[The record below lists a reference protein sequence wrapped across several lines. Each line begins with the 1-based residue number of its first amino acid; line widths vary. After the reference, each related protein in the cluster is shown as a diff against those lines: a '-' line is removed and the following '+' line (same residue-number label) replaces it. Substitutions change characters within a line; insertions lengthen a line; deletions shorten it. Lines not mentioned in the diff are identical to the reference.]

1 MYINKIRY
9 LLVALL
15 SVFVVSCVTT
25 KDTTYLQ
32 DTKVAYPKGEFTDY
46 RIRPDDELSIRVLS
60 SNQEVSGIFFNGG
73 AQGANMQSTYRV
85 FGDGTIDIPFIR
97 KIKVDGLTLR
107 EATHEIE
114 TRLQDYI
121 KEKLAVKVSVVNK
134 YFYMIGESNAK
145 GQFPV
150 YKDKMTI
157 FEAIAL
163 GGDLGVPA
171 DRKQV
176 KIIRKVDGV
185 EKIMKFDLR
194 SKSIIDSEYYY
205 VQPNDI
211 IYVGLT
217 KGGFFKITSFST
229 FLGVVTSSLSFILL
243 VIQYSK

>member
-1 MYINKIRY
+1 MSINKIKY
-9 LLVALL
+9 LLIVFL

-32 DTKVAYPKGEFTDY
+32 DTKTSYPKGEFTDY
-46 RIRPDDELSIRVLS
+46 KIRQDDELNIHVLS
-60 SNQEVSGIFFNGG
+60 LNPEISSIFLDGG
-73 AQGANMQSTYRV
+73 STGNSQSTFRV
-85 FGDGTIDIPFIR
+85 FSDGTIDIPFIR
-97 KIKVDGLTLR
+97 KIKVEGLTVR
-107 EATHEIE
+107 EATNEIE
-114 TRLQDYI
+114 TKLKDYV

-134 YFYMIGESNAK
+134 YFYVIGESNGK
-145 GQFPV
+145 GQYPI
-150 YKDKMTI
+150 YKDKMNI

-185 EKIMKFDLR
+185 ERIIKFDLR

-217 KGGFFKITSFST
+217 KGSFFKITSFST